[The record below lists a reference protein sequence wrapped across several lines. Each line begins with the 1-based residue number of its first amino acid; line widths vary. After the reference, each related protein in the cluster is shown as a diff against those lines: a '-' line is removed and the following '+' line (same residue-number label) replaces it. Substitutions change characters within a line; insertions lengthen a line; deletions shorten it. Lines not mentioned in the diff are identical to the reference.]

1 MAANNALQL
10 TSVDFD
16 GIKNDLKT
24 FLSNQTELGDYNY
37 ESSTMQ
43 ILLNL
48 LAYNTYRNSF
58 YLNMVGNEMFLDSA
72 QIRSNV
78 VSKAKMLGYTPRSI
92 VGPEAEIQVTVLP
105 DDSPS
110 VITINA
116 NTVFTTLVDGKRYVY
131 TNPKSLVVNAN
142 ASGVYSGKLPVVE
155 GRPFTHRFTVS
166 SASPVRYVIPN
177 DSVDTTNLTV
187 RVQESSSNTT
197 TTTWTQST
205 DITGLTANSRA
216 YFLSENED
224 GRYEVKFGDNVIS
237 KRVNDGNIVL
247 VGYRVSTGLDSV
259 GVDNFASTAT
269 MGGYSNYTLK
279 TTIASTNGSN
289 RETIDSIKL
298 NAPRSYSAQ
307 NRVVTAA
314 DYRTLITSHF
324 TDLQAVSV
332 WGGEE
337 NDPPIYGKVFISAKP
352 KNGLYI
358 SDNRKNDIINYLK
371 DKTVL
376 SIDTEVV
383 DSAYMYVRPTINVS
397 YNPDDTTAT
406 ASGIA
411 SGIENILTRFETNT
425 LNLFG
430 KEYINSDLATD
441 VNNVNSAIKSVRIE
455 IKLEKDFK
463 PITTASASY
472 NISFNNSFY
481 HPHMGHK
488 YAIASSSFTYEGR
501 ACFFDD
507 NGNQALRIYTLG
519 AGNQRTY
526 LNENAGKVDYNAGRI
541 SINNILISAYEGD
554 AITFLVDPDINDIKP
569 QRNQLLLFRNAR
581 VNVTN
586 AKTNNLEASISNV
599 TTTGTSTTTAALSS
613 QSATVGLYSTV
624 Y

>member
-48 LAYNTYRNSF
+48 LAYNTYKNSF

-92 VGPEAEIQVTVLP
+92 VGPEAEVQITITP

-116 NTVFTTLVDGKRYVY
+116 NTNFTTMVDGKSYVY
-131 TNPKSLVVNAN
+131 TNPNSLVVNAN
-142 ASGVYSGKLPVVE
+142 SNGVYSGKLPIVE

-166 SASPVRYVIPN
+166 SASPVRYIIPN
-177 DSVDTTNLTV
+177 DNVDTTYLTV

-224 GRYEVKFGDNVIS
+224 GRYEVKFGDNIIS
-237 KRVNDGNIVL
+237 KQVNDGNIVL
-247 VGYRVSTGLDSV
+247 VGYRVSSGQDSV
-259 GVDNFASTAT
+259 GANNFASSAT
-269 MGGYSNYTLK
+269 MGGYSDYTIT
-279 TTIASTNGSN
+279 TTIAATNGSN
-289 RETIDSIKL
+289 RESIDSIKL
-298 NAPRSYSAQ
+298 NAPRSYTAQ
-307 NRVVTAA
+307 NRVVTAT
-314 DYRTLITSHF
+314 DYKTLISSYF

-337 NDPPIYGKVFISAKP
+337 NDPPTYGKVFISTKP
-352 KNGLYI
+352 KSGLYI
-358 SDNRKNDIINYLK
+358 SDSRKNEIKNYLK

-383 DSAYMYVRPTINVS
+383 DATYLYIKPTIDVK
-397 YNPDDTTAT
+397 YDPTETTAT

-411 SGIENILTRFETNT
+411 SGIENALRSYETNK

-430 KEYINSDLATD
+430 REYINSDLTAD
-441 VNNVNSAIKSVRIE
+441 VDNVNSSIKSVRISV
-455 IKLEKDFK
+455 LMEKDLK
-463 PITTASASY
+463 PITTVAASY
-472 NISFNNSFY
+472 KVSFNNKLY
-481 HPHMGHK
+481 NPHAGHK
-488 YAIASSSFTYEGR
+488 FAISSSSFTYNGR
-501 ACFFDD
+501 ACYFDD
-507 NGNQALRIYTLG
+507 DGNKALRIYTLG
-519 AGNQRTY
+519 AGNQRVY
-526 LNENAGKVDYNAGRI
+526 LSNNAGTVDYNSGRI
-541 SINNILISAYEGD
+541 SINNILISGYVGD
-554 AITFLVDPDINDIKP
+554 SITFLADPDIEDIKP
-569 QRNQLLLFRNAR
+569 QRNQLILFRNAR
-581 VNVTN
+581 INVFN
-586 AKTNNLEASISNV
+586 SQTNNLEASVSNV
-599 TTTGTSTTTAALSS
+599 TTTGTTTTAGALNS

>member
-37 ESSTMQ
+37 DSSTMQ

-78 VSKAKMLGYTPRSI
+78 VSKAKMLGYTPRSV
-92 VGPEAEIQVTVLP
+92 VGPEAEIQVTISP
-105 DDSPS
+105 GGSPS
-110 VITINA
+110 VITIDA
-116 NTVFTTLVDGKRYVY
+116 NTVFSASVDGRNYVY

-155 GRPFTHRFTVS
+155 GRPLTHRFTVS

-177 DSVDTTNLTV
+177 DNVDTTYLTV

-237 KRVNDGNIVL
+237 KQVNDGNIVL

-259 GVDNFASTAT
+259 GANNFTSSTT
-269 MGGYSNYTLK
+269 MGGYSNYTLRS
-279 TTIASTNGSN
+279 TIASTNGSN

-298 NAPRSYSAQ
+298 NAPRSYTAQ

-314 DYRTLITSHF
+314 DFRTSILSYF

-337 NDPPIYGKVFISAKP
+337 NDPPIYGKAFISTKP
-352 KNGLYI
+352 KSGLYI
-358 SDNRKNDIINYLK
+358 SDNRKNEIKNYLK
-371 DKTVL
+371 DKTIL

-383 DSAYMYVRPTINVS
+383 DPTYLYIRPAINVT
-397 YNPDDTTAT
+397 YDPDDTTST

-411 SGIENILTRFETNT
+411 SGIESILTSFETNN

-430 KEYINSDLATD
+430 KDYINSDLAID
-441 VNNVNSAIKSVRIE
+441 IGNVNSAIKSTRIDV
-455 IKLEKDFK
+455 KLEKDFK
-463 PITTASASY
+463 PITTTSARY
-472 NISFNNSFY
+472 NISFNNRIY
-481 HPHMGHK
+481 HPHKGHM
-488 YAIASSSFTYEGR
+488 YAVASTSFTYQGR
-501 ACFFDD
+501 PCFFDD
-507 NGNQALRIYTLG
+507 DGNKALRIYTLG

-526 LNENAGKVDYNAGRI
+526 VNKNAGKVDYTTGRI
-541 SINNILISAYEGD
+541 TIDDILISAYEGD
-554 AITFLVDPDINDIKP
+554 AITFLVDPDIDDIKP
-569 QRNQLLLFRNAR
+569 QRNQIILFRNAR
-581 VNVTN
+581 INVVN
-586 AKTNNLEASISNV
+586 AETNNLEASVSNV
-599 TTTGTSTTTAALSS
+599 TTTGTSTTTAALNS
-613 QSATVGLYSTV
+613 QSATVGLYSAV

>member
-78 VSKAKMLGYTPRSI
+78 VSKAKMLGYTPRSV
-92 VGPEAEIQVTVLP
+92 VGPEAEIQVTISP
-105 DDSPS
+105 GGSPS
-110 VITINA
+110 VITIDA
-116 NTVFTTLVDGKRYVY
+116 NTVFSASVDGRNYVY

-155 GRPFTHRFTVS
+155 GRPLTHRFTVS

-177 DSVDTTNLTV
+177 DNVDTTYLTV

-237 KRVNDGNIVL
+237 KQVNDGNIVL

-259 GVDNFASTAT
+259 GANNFTSTAT
-269 MGGYSNYTLK
+269 MGGYSDYTLR
-279 TTIASTNGSN
+279 TTTASTNGSN

-298 NAPRSYSAQ
+298 NAPRSYTAQ

-314 DYRTLITSHF
+314 DFRTSILSYF

-337 NDPPIYGKVFISAKP
+337 NDPPIYGKAFISTKP
-352 KNGLYI
+352 KSGLYI
-358 SDNRKNDIINYLK
+358 SDNRKNEIKNYLK
-371 DKTVL
+371 DKTIL

-383 DSAYMYVRPTINVS
+383 DPTYLYIRPTINVT
-397 YNPDDTTAT
+397 YDPDDTTST

-411 SGIENILTRFETNT
+411 SGIENILISFETNN

-430 KEYINSDLATD
+430 KDYINSDLAID
-441 VNNVNSAIKSVRIE
+441 IGNVNSAIKSTRIGVR
-455 IKLEKDFK
+455 LEKDFK
-463 PITTASASY
+463 PITTTSASY
-472 NISFNNSFY
+472 NVSFNNRLY
-481 HPHMGHK
+481 HPHTGHK
-488 YAIASSSFTYEGR
+488 YAVASTSFTYQGR
-501 ACFFDD
+501 TCFFDD

-526 LNENAGKVDYNAGRI
+526 VNENAGKVDYTTGRI
-541 SINNILISAYEGD
+541 TIDNIMITAYEGD
-554 AITFLVDPDINDIKP
+554 AITFLVDPDIDDIKP
-569 QRNQLLLFRNAR
+569 QRNQLILFRNAR
-581 VNVTN
+581 INVTN
-586 AKTNNLEASISNV
+586 AETNNLEASISNV
-599 TTTGTSTTTAALSS
+599 TTTGTSTTTAALNS
-613 QSATVGLYSTV
+613 QSATVGLYSAV